1 MTTVNPAAV
10 DIARARQ
17 QLAEAEE
24 RAEQIRRQVEQQQ
37 AEEAAARVRRLEQ
50 FDRQFVAAYPARE
63 EAAHAEE
70 KRAYEEFRAAV
81 LADPFVAACIKHR
94 AGRERRTFLRMEVQN
109 AMNRSSIDGPRP
121 TDLSYVT
128 PRLLED
134 VLDFAEKEARRIV
147 ADEMAEHHDRREAVG
162 NGDSA

>member
-10 DIARARQ
+10 DLAQARR

-37 AEEAAARVRRLEQ
+37 AEEAAARARRLER
-50 FDRQFVAAYPARE
+50 FDRELVAAYPAQE
-63 EAAHAEE
+63 EAIHAEE
-70 KRAYEEFRAAV
+70 QQAYEEFRAAV
-81 LADPFVAACIKHR
+81 LADPVFSAWIKYR
-94 AGRERRTFLRMEVQN
+94 AGRERRTHLRMEIQN
-109 AMNRSSIDGPRP
+109 AMNRSGIPGTRP
-121 TDLSYVT
+121 ADLNYTD

-147 ADEMAEHHDRREAVG
+147 ADEMAEHHERREAAG
-162 NGDSA
+162 NGDAT